1 MESMMAYARVSN
13 DVPVLGQC
21 KGSVALGHKEGKG
34 GKGAFLAETQ
44 APNSLIVRKRTD
56 YHEDTSRHLECNSL
70 LA

>member
-1 MESMMAYARVSN
+1 MAIPDRL
-13 DVPVLGQC
+13 DLGAIFTDSRIQ
-21 KGSVALGHKEGKG
+21 GHKEGKG